1 LFEILL
7 KKIHIFH
14 NIYIKHKFFK
24 TKKSY
29 SMEGEDLVIIDL
41 TKNIKNGFY
50 VDAGSYHPLHL
61 SNTYLLHKKN
71 WCGINIDLS
80 EFSTSLF
87 NYMRPNDLNINAA
100 ISDEE
105 KDIVIYYQK
114 KLSQLTTIKKQISQ
128 DRMQGNIKE
137 KKVKSQ
143 TLNNILENSKF
154 KNRKIDFLN
163 IDLEGAD
170 FEALQSLNFKIYRP
184 SIICIEIN
192 EKDIFNSKI
201 FKFLNDRKYKMIW
214 SSKSNLSHILIDSSE
229 ISNLSSITHQ

>member
-1 LFEILL
+1 
-7 KKIHIFH
+7 
-14 NIYIKHKFFK
+14 
-24 TKKSY
+24 
-29 SMEGEDLVIIDL
+29 
-41 TKNIKNGFY
+41 
-50 VDAGSYHPLHL
+50 
-61 SNTYLLHKKN
+61 
-71 WCGINIDLS
+71 
-80 EFSTSLF
+80 
-87 NYMRPNDLNINAA
+87 MRPNDLNINAA

>member
-1 LFEILL
+1 
-7 KKIHIFH
+7 
-14 NIYIKHKFFK
+14 
-24 TKKSY
+24 
-29 SMEGEDLVIIDL
+29 
-41 TKNIKNGFY
+41 
-50 VDAGSYHPLHL
+50 
-61 SNTYLLHKKN
+61 
-71 WCGINIDLS
+71 
-80 EFSTSLF
+80 
-87 NYMRPNDLNINAA
+87 
-100 ISDEE
+100 
-105 KDIVIYYQK
+105 
-114 KLSQLTTIKKQISQ
+114 
-128 DRMQGNIKE
+128 MQRNIKE